1 MLIPNIHIHTF
12 GASMCESCDCDR
24 LLQLYMA
31 ILGHEIFNYY
41 LFADFEVT
49 FALLCNGY
57 CMERSQRFV

>member
-1 MLIPNIHIHTF
+1 
-12 GASMCESCDCDR
+12 MCESCDCDR